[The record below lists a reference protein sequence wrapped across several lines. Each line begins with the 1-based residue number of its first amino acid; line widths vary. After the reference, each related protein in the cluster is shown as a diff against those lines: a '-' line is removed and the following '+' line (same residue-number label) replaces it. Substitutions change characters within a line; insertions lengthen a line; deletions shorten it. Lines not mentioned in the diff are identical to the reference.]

1 MNKPGLLCITLAIF
15 AILPRSYASLP
26 QPQDRDSLM
35 QLLTPSLPDSMRVDI
50 WSALHFTWQ
59 KENPDSTRYYLEKS
73 TRLAEQIDDT
83 GRLIRGYL
91 NLCNFSW
98 ERGNYDEAKACLQSV
113 KALLL
118 GNDYPVFQATY
129 SMESAIIRHFT
140 GEMDSSIYFFLKAR
154 DAYLVL
160 EDSLGA
166 QKCLGNIGVT
176 YQQLGQ
182 NDLAL
187 EYFHQTL
194 EYTRGKSEGQ
204 YLAMRANIL
213 LNITTILI
221 DNEQFDKAIIYSK
234 ESLGLAEKQN
244 FHTLAGTNHQN
255 LGVAYGKLQQW
266 DLSHY
271 HYEQALAKGELM
283 QGQAQI
289 LLAKLGIGV
298 NQVTQNHPEEAIQI
312 LTEVLAQAE
321 GMGNWMRLKDVHVN
335 LSKAYEQT
343 RDFEKALVHY
353 QEFEALKDSLT
364 NADHLDHIAKLEVQY
379 AKKEDQ
385 QRIASL
391 TSEGILQQE
400 LAEKRARWNW
410 GLAIG
415 ILMSVGLLVL
425 LVSQYRKRLTRE
437 QELAEQQE
445 QLNHSRFQVR
455 LGELEMKA
463 LQAQMNPHFVFNCL
477 NSINH
482 MIIQNRGTEAS
493 RYLTRFSK
501 LLRMALEYSDEPTI
515 SLKEELEMLDMY
527 LQLESLRFK
536 EQFSY
541 NIHIDDKVN
550 PHDTHLPAMIMQP
563 FVENAIW
570 HGLLPKDG
578 PGHLQIDVSRD
589 AEFLHCTIEDNG
601 IGRSAARRQ
610 QSTSIPSHKS
620 KGMDLSKERLAL
632 MSRSAHG
639 KIQIEDLLNEQHTG
653 IGTRVDLQIPMAS

>member
-1 MNKPGLLCITLAIF
+1 MILLFF
-15 AILPRSYASLP
+15 AFLPRSYASLP
-26 QPQDRDSLM
+26 EAADRDSLM
-35 QLLTPSLPDSMRVDI
+35 RLLQTELADTMKVDV
-50 WSALHFTWQ
+50 WSALHFAWQ

-91 NLCNFSW
+91 NHCNFSW
-98 ERGNYDEAKACLQSV
+98 QRGNYEEAKAYLQLVKVLLQSEE
-113 KALLL
+113 
-118 GNDYPVFQATY
+118 YPIFQATY

-140 GEMDSSIYFFLKAR
+140 GEMDSSIYFFLQAR

-160 EDSLGA
+160 KDSLGA

-194 EYTRGKSEGQ
+194 EYAEGKSKNE

-213 LNITTILI
+213 LNIVTISI
-221 DNEQFDKAIIYSK
+221 ANEQFDEAILSSK
-234 ESLGLAEKQN
+234 ESLVLAEKLG

-255 LGVAYGKLQQW
+255 LGVAYGKLEQW
-266 DLSHY
+266 DLSGY
-271 HYEQALAKGELM
+271 HYEQALAKGEQM

-298 NQVTQNHPEEAIQI
+298 NHVNQHHPREAIQV
-312 LTEVLAQAE
+312 LTEVLTQAE
-321 GMGNWMRLKDVHVN
+321 EMDNWMRLKDIHVN

-343 RDFEKALVHY
+343 RDFEKALFHY

-364 NADHLDHIAKLEVQY
+364 NADHLDHIANLEVQY

-385 QRIASL
+385 QRIVSL
-391 TSEGILQQE
+391 TSERALQQE
-400 LAEKRARWNW
+400 LAEKRAAWNW

-415 ILMSVGLLVL
+415 VLMLAGLLVL
-425 LVSQYRKRLTRE
+425 LVSQYRKRLARE

-445 QLNHSRFQVR
+445 QLNRSQYQAR

-482 MIIQNRGTEAS
+482 LITQNRGTEAS

-515 SLKEELEMLDMY
+515 SLNEELEMLEMY

-541 NIHIDDKVN
+541 DIHIDDTVN
-550 PHDTHLPAMIMQP
+550 PHDTHLPAMFMQP

-570 HGLLPKDG
+570 HGLLPKEG
-578 PGHLQIDVSRD
+578 PGHVQIDVTRD

-601 IGRSAARRQ
+601 IGRSAAKRQ
-610 QSTSIPSHKS
+610 QPASMPAHKS
-620 KGMDLSKERLAL
+620 MGMDLATERLAL
-632 MSRSAHG
+632 MSDSMPG
-639 KIQIEDLLNEQHTG
+639 TIQIKDLLSDQQTG
-653 IGTRVDLQIPMAS
+653 IGTRVDIQIPMAS